1 MKDILEIVPIEVK
14 NKLKNRDDLRKT
26 IVFIGPNY
34 VFLKWEQYFDFI
46 LYNSLRSEFLSKFY
60 RRYLTRYRFNLMI
73 FKKIIRDKCKVE
85 ADFCMLSVKSFLFP
99 NYNDI
104 FKI

>member
-34 VFLKWEQYFDFI
+34 VFLK
-46 LYNSLRSEFLSKFY
+46 
-60 RRYLTRYRFNLMI
+60 
-73 FKKIIRDKCKVE
+73 
-85 ADFCMLSVKSFLFP
+85 
-99 NYNDI
+99 
-104 FKI
+104 